1 MRTLIV
7 LCVVLVTSCA
17 SIRDITNTLASL
29 QKMQFK
35 IANITGMRLAG
46 VDVARIA
53 SPSSLSITDALSL
66 TQAFAR
72 KTLPVTFTLNVDAKN
87 PNTGVAGTKSVP
99 LTLDDLQWRL
109 MIDDK
114 QTINGGLGSP
124 VDVPGK
130 GLTTKL
136 PLVMNLDLYSF
147 FADKGYDGIVNLA
160 LALGGKSGSTSR
172 VKLDAMPTVGT
183 PLGKLTYPNRI
194 SIVDTEFRGN

>member
-1 MRTLIV
+1 MRSLIV
-7 LCVVLVTSCA
+7 LCVVLATSCA

-53 SPSSLSITDALSL
+53 SPSSLSITDALAL

-72 KTLPVTFTLNVDAKN
+72 RALPASVTLNVDVRN
-87 PNTGVAGTKSVP
+87 PNTGASGTKSVP
-99 LTLDDLQWRL
+99 LTLNDLQWRL
-109 MIDDK
+109 LIDDK
-114 QTINGGLGSP
+114 QTINGGLGNP
-124 VDVPGK
+124 VDVPGN
-130 GLTTKL
+130 GITTTL
-136 PLVMNLDLYSF
+136 PLVINIDLYSF
-147 FADKGYDGIVNLA
+147 FADKGYDGLVNLA
-160 LALGGKSGSTSR
+160 LALGGQQGSSAR
-172 VKLDAMPTVGT
+172 VKLDAMATVIT

>member
-1 MRTLIV
+1 MRSLIV

-46 VDVARIA
+46 IDVARIA
-53 SPSSLSITDALSL
+53 SPSSLSITDGLAL

-72 KTLPVTFTLNVDAKN
+72 RALPASFTLNVDVRN
-87 PNTGVAGTKSVP
+87 PNTGASGTKSVP
-99 LTLDDLQWRL
+99 LTLNDLQWRL
-109 MIDDK
+109 LIDDK
-114 QTINGGLGSP
+114 QTITGGLGNP
-124 VDVPGK
+124 VDVPGN
-130 GLTTKL
+130 GMTTTL
-136 PLVMNLDLYSF
+136 PLVINIDLYSF
-147 FADKGYDGIVNLA
+147 FADKGYDGLVNLA
-160 LALGGKSGSTSR
+160 LALGGQQGSAAR
-172 VKLDAMPTVGT
+172 VKLDAMATVST

>member
-1 MRTLIV
+1 MRSLIV
-7 LCVVLVTSCA
+7 LSVVLATSCA

-53 SPSSLSITDALSL
+53 SPSSLSITDALAL

-72 KTLPVTFTLNVDAKN
+72 RALPASFTLNVDVRN
-87 PNTGVAGTKSVP
+87 PNTGASGTKSVP
-99 LTLDDLQWRL
+99 LTLNDLQWRL
-109 MIDDK
+109 LIDDK
-114 QTINGGLGSP
+114 QTINGGLGNP
-124 VDVPGK
+124 VDVPGN
-130 GLTTKL
+130 GITTTL
-136 PLVMNLDLYSF
+136 PLVINIDLYSF
-147 FADKGYDGIVNLA
+147 FADKGYDGLVNLA
-160 LALGGKSGSTSR
+160 LALGGQQGSSAR
-172 VKLDAMPTVGT
+172 VKLDAMATVIT